1 MRVVG
6 AAVAAVL
13 LLLTGAAEVSAQP
26 PGILLSQ
33 EQLPPGTV
41 PAQAGDSVRVRYSTL
56 RTSTATGES
65 TGSVFL
71 PHGDPPAGGWPVVSY
86 AHGTVGV
93 ADQCAPSVAGFN
105 YVELPAIEQWLAA
118 GYAVA
123 ATDYAGIG
131 TAGVNA
137 YLDGPAA
144 AANAVDVV
152 LAAHEVYGDV
162 LADRWTVTGLSQGGQ
177 ATYFAAREATTRAPA
192 LDFRGAV
199 AVAAPTHLD
208 QLFPAV
214 GPAIPALPTTGI
226 VNYALLT
233 LAGIDDQRPEV
244 DIRRYL
250 SPTGLDLM
258 EFAKVTCS
266 RELGRYLLAHPTSV
280 GDLFAAP
287 LWNDRFRELFREM
300 QQVPVDGF
308 DRPLRVVHSLSDAS
322 VPIPLTWAQLAEM
335 RQHGVNVE
343 FQQLVGEDHR
353 GSLMASMPDSLAF
366 AARVLSPR

>member
-13 LLLTGAAEVSAQP
+13 LLLTGASEASAQP
-26 PGILLSQ
+26 RILLSQ
-33 EQLPPGTV
+33 EELPPAAV
-41 PAQAGDSVRVRYSTL
+41 PTQAGDSVRVRYSTL
-56 RTSTATGES
+56 RTATATGES
-65 TGSVFL
+65 TGSIFL
-71 PHGDPPAGGWPVVSY
+71 PHGDPPDGGWPVVSY

-131 TAGVNA
+131 TPGVNA
-137 YLDGPAA
+137 YLDGRAA
-144 AANAVDVV
+144 AANAVDIV
-152 LAAHEVYGDV
+152 LAAHDIYGDV
-162 LADRWTVTGLSQGGQ
+162 LSDRWIVTGLSQGGH

-192 LDFRGAV
+192 LDYRGAV
-199 AVAAPTHLD
+199 AVAAPTHLE
-208 QLFPAV
+208 QLFPAA

-244 DIRRYL
+244 DIRHYL
-250 SPTGLDLM
+250 SPKGIELM
-258 EFAKVTCS
+258 ELAKVTCS
-266 RELGRYLLAHPTSV
+266 RELGRYLLGHPTSV
-280 GDLFAAP
+280 GDLFAAS
-287 LWNDRFRELFREM
+287 LWNEQFRALFREM

-308 DRPLRVVHSLSDAS
+308 DRPLRVVHSLSDMS

-335 RQHGVNVE
+335 EQHGVNVE
-343 FQQLVGEDHR
+343 YQQLAGEDHR
-353 GSLMASMPDSLAF
+353 ESLTASMPESLAF
-366 AARVLSPR
+366 AARVLSPM